1 MQQQTCESPV
11 QTTHC
16 NSILA
21 SFVSSWPCFV
31 LFLSY
36 TYPTNDTMASS
47 LNDGATGNAAAA
59 SASICIPC
67 SELNESA
74 LLSLDQ
80 VKTELTTMPLWS
92 LAAIVPSRD
101 HAQGGSVAATA
112 TTASL
117 PTTSTSTT
125 TSTSSSQGWCLC
137 RYFVTKNFEAA
148 LAAINAIGTIA
159 ERENHHPD
167 LHLIQYRSVEII
179 LWTHKLSGI
188 TRNDIQLAKSI
199 DSEVTNIQYSPKW
212 LAENNHHQPP
222 P

>member
-1 MQQQTCESPV
+1 
-11 QTTHC
+11 
-16 NSILA
+16 
-21 SFVSSWPCFV
+21 
-31 LFLSY
+31 
-36 TYPTNDTMASS
+36 MASS
-47 LNDGATGNAAAA
+47 LNDGATANAA

-101 HAQGGSVAATA
+101 HAQGGIVAATA
-112 TTASL
+112 TTAS
-117 PTTSTSTT
+117 PPPPTSTT
-125 TSTSSSQGWCLC
+125 TSTRSSQGWCLR
-137 RYFVTKNFEAA
+137 RYFVAKNFQAA
-148 LAAINAIGTIA
+148 LTAINAIGTIA

-179 LWTHKLSGI
+179 LWTHKLNGI
-188 TRNDIQLAKSI
+188 TRNDIRLAKSI

-212 LAENNHHQPP
+212 LAENNHHQQKP
-222 P
+222 

>member
-1 MQQQTCESPV
+1 
-11 QTTHC
+11 
-16 NSILA
+16 
-21 SFVSSWPCFV
+21 
-31 LFLSY
+31 
-36 TYPTNDTMASS
+36 MASS
-47 LNDGATGNAAAA
+47 LNDGATANAA

-101 HAQGGSVAATA
+101 HAQGGIVAATA

-117 PTTSTSTT
+117 PPPTTSTSTM
-125 TSTSSSQGWCLC
+125 TSTSSSQGWCLR
-137 RYFVTKNFEAA
+137 RYFVAKNFQAA
-148 LAAINAIGTIA
+148 LTAINAIGTIA

-167 LHLIQYRSVEII
+167 SHLIQYRSVEII

-188 TRNDIQLAKSI
+188 TRNDIQLAKSLI
-199 DSEVTNIQYSPKW
+199 LK
-212 LAENNHHQPP
+212 
-222 P
+222 